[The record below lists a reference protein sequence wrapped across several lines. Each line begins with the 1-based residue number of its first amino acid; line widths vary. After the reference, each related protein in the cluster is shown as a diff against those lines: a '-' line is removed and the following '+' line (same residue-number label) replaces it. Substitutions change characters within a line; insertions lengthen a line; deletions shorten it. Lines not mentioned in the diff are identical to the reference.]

1 MVVALSVLTA
11 WIVIR
16 GKASSVI
23 TAGKLRSRF
32 ERPAYNSCRNRH
44 CPKCQSLAKVKWL
57 NKQKSECRPFSSQ
70 KEARGYATVFVA
82 RARERARGALPCS
95 LNAAEHFHCARN
107 LAVHRTRN
115 STLLWRK

>member
-16 GKASSVI
+16 GKASSAI
-23 TAGKLRSRF
+23 SAGKLRSRF

-57 NKQKSECRPFSSQ
+57 DKQKSELLPTGYFHLVFTLPHELNPLILVNKKSLLNILFQSVSQ
-70 KEARGYATVFVA
+70 T
-82 RARERARGALPCS
+82 
-95 LNAAEHFHCARN
+95 
-107 LAVHRTRN
+107 LAQFAKR
-115 STLLWRK
+115 